1 MQSALNT
8 AKRNKVVGGDV
19 SINAADV
26 TFPVGPAGQSDRIQV
41 WVYRTKARGTQIPT
55 LIGPVFGVNDFD
67 IMNTLFTDPMGKQ
80 MLMGAAVM
88 QTVGYFWIRQ
98 VIKIEV

>member
-1 MQSALNT
+1 MKLSYWQKLLYSSGSLGVALSYLSP
-8 AKRNKVVGGDV
+8 DH
-19 SINAADV
+19 
-26 TFPVGPAGQSDRIQV
+26 
-41 WVYRTKARGTQIPT
+41 
-55 LIGPVFGVNDFD
+55 
-67 IMNTLFTDPMGKQ
+67 MNTLFTEPMGRT